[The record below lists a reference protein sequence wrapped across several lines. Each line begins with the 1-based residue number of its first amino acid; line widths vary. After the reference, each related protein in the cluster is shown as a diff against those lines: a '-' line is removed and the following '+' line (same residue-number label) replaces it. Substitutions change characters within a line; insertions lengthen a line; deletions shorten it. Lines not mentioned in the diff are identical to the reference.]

1 MVVLSIVIVDG
12 SVAAAGGFMMGLF
25 MFLWQRKHDHM
36 CSQYPQ
42 MEQHQGI
49 EDEILG
55 IFGPCPTG

>member
-1 MVVLSIVIVDG
+1 MITAMVVLSSVIVDG

-42 MEQHQGI
+42 MEQH
-49 EDEILG
+49 
-55 IFGPCPTG
+55 